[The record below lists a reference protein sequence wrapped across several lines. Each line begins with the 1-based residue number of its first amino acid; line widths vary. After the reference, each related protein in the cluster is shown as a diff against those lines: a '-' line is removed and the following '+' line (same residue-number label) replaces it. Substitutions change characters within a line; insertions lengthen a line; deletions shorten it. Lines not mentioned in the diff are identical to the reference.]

1 MSYEIDTINEIDCP
15 CGKGKIKQIFK
26 SNDWNQTK
34 VEVIIDCKE
43 CIKNY
48 EIISEYFC
56 PKPKHDYIIYYCK
69 NKNTGEKIKLNL

>member
-1 MSYEIDTINEIDCP
+1 MSYEIDRINEIVCP
-15 CGKGKIKQIFK
+15 CGKGKIKQTFK

-34 VEVIIDCKE
+34 EEVIIDCKE

-48 EIISEYFC
+48 DIISKHFN
-56 PKPKHDYIIYYCK
+56 PKPKHDYKIYYCR

>member
-1 MSYEIDTINEIDCP
+1 MKSTALVV
-15 CGKGKIKQIFK
+15 KGKLSKY
-26 SNDWNQTK
+26 SNQTK

-48 EIISEYFC
+48 DIISEYFC